1 MSTRLNNPFAFSGTA
16 FDSDPDYFSDCD
28 KSGLPE
34 SPTLKRVTYSSGE
47 ESDSGISLG
56 KKRGLGNIASEP
68 LAKRAVQMSLEDSY
82 KRFDKWFTLP
92 MSQRVV
98 QEKNFLVLNLKTDAS
113 FGPFFITT
121 LKTHT
126 LGVPLVT
133 NSLENNIT
141 PYIQDNL
148 KPLLLAEA
156 RKPSESPR
164 DLASIEMLR
173 ELVKAKITPPHYLI
187 LKDGQSVPEEVVQKG
202 RKYGHNFA
210 IMPQL
215 DGNRMLIKHAKGG
228 DLRSYTEHHRGYIP
242 RDECDDFALQ
252 LLQQVQRLHSMEIF
266 HRDIKPENIVV
277 DFKEGQRPTILLID
291 WGFAT
296 KDASSTRTC
305 GSRGYM
311 APELYFNGFPQGK
324 TPKTPNHVEPLKTD
338 LYAVGVTLYEIIT
351 GKSFSDSLVRIGP
364 PIPDETFDA
373 YFGRKE
379 EAIDALLD
387 TQEKK
392 GALSQNHSRVIKG
405 FLRTNPAKRL
415 SIGEALEIL
424 SPSPKDRMCIE
435 HLRVSPPPYKVP
447 IEINNPNK

>member
-16 FDSDPDYFSDCD
+16 FASEPGYFSDCD
-28 KSGLPE
+28 GSGLPE

-47 ESDSGISLG
+47 ESDSGNSLG

-68 LAKRAVQMSLEDSY
+68 LAKRAVQMILGDSY
-82 KRFDKWFTLP
+82 KRFDKWFTIP

-98 QEKNFLVLNLKTDAS
+98 QEKNFLVLNLKTEAS
-113 FGPFFITT
+113 SDPFFITR

-173 ELVKAKITPPHYLI
+173 ELVKAKITPTHYLI
-187 LKDGQSVPEEVVQKG
+187 LKDGQSVPEEVVQEG
-202 RKYGHNFA
+202 SKYGHNFA
-210 IMPQL
+210 IMPPL

-252 LLQQVQRLHSMEIF
+252 LLQQVQRLHSMGIF
-266 HRDIKPENIVV
+266 HRDIKRENIVV
-277 DFKEGQRPTILLID
+277 DFKKDQRKTIQLID

-296 KDASSTRTC
+296 KETSSTRTC
-305 GSRGYM
+305 GSKGYM
-311 APELYFNGFPQGK
+311 APELYFKEFPPGNAPDK
-324 TPKTPNHVEPLKTD
+324 VEPLKTD

-351 GKSFSDSLVRIGP
+351 GKSFSDSLRGIDP
-364 PIPDETFDA
+364 RKPDETFHA

-379 EAIDALLD
+379 KAIDDFLD
-387 TQEKK
+387 TQEEK

-405 FLRTNPAKRL
+405 FLRTDPAARH
-415 SIGEALEIL
+415 SIGKALEIL
-424 SPSPKDRMCIE
+424 SPSQKTGCASNI
-435 HLRVSPPPYKVP
+435 
-447 IEINNPNK
+447 

>member
-16 FDSDPDYFSDCD
+16 FPSESDCFSDCHEF
-28 KSGLPE
+28 GLPA
-34 SPTLKRVTYSSGE
+34 SPTLKRVTYSSGD

-56 KKRGLGNIASEP
+56 KKRGLGHIASEP

-82 KRFDKWFTLP
+82 RIFDKWFTP
-92 MSQRVV
+92 PISQRVV
-98 QEKNFLVLNLKTDAS
+98 QERDFLVLKLKTEAS
-113 FGPFFITT
+113 SDPFFITR

-133 NSLENNIT
+133 NSLENKIT

-156 RKPSESPR
+156 RKPSENSR
-164 DLASIEMLR
+164 DLAFIEMLR
-173 ELVKAKITPPHYLI
+173 GLVTAKITPPHYFI
-187 LKDGQSVPEEVVQKG
+187 LKDGVSVPKEVVQKG

-210 IMPQL
+210 TMPPL
-215 DGNRMLIKHAKGG
+215 DENRMLIKHAKGG
-228 DLRSYTEHHRGYIP
+228 DLRSYTVHLRRYSPSG
-242 RDECDDFALQ
+242 ECDDFALQ
-252 LLQQVQRLHSMEIF
+252 LLQQVQRLHSMGIF
-266 HRDIKPENIVV
+266 HRDIKSENIVV
-277 DFKEGQRPTILLID
+277 DFKKDQRKMIQLID

-296 KDASSTRTC
+296 KETYSTRTC
-305 GSRGYM
+305 GSKGYM
-311 APELYFNGFPQGK
+311 APELYFKGFPHGNAPDK
-324 TPKTPNHVEPLKTD
+324 VEPLKTD

-351 GKSFSDSLVRIGP
+351 GEPFSDSLGRIGP

-379 EAIDALLD
+379 KAIDAFLD

-392 GALSQNHSRVIKG
+392 GALSPNHSRVIKG
-405 FLRTNPAKRL
+405 FLRTNPAERL
-415 SIGEALEIL
+415 SIGNALEIL

-435 HLRVSPPPYKVP
+435 HLEVSPPPHEVP
-447 IEINNPNK
+447 IVINDPDK